1 MVDTVA
7 SLLVLI
13 NTQGL
18 ASWTGL
24 PGLTMRRIFRLAL
37 MEVIVQGATG
47 ETGPGSRAMLH
58 RAGTADIDRG
68 IIFLLTSASLLHE
81 PVRLDGLAD

>member
-1 MVDTVA
+1 MVNTVA

-24 PGLTMRRIFRLAL
+24 PGLTMRGIFSAAL

-47 ETGPGSRAMLH
+47 KLSWV
-58 RAGTADIDRG
+58 
-68 IIFLLTSASLLHE
+68 ASYASQ
-81 PVRLDGLAD
+81 DGYC